1 MKLTGIKLKN
11 YYQFKDLEIDLT
23 YPRGHAKEGQPLDK
37 VCFIG
42 QGGTGKTSLL
52 RLIKWFVSLKR
63 DIGKNL
69 LLPVPPVPGSA
80 QINFQVSNL
89 AYRMFNTEKAPFI
102 HYDWPKNLDEQSFR
116 NFLVEYYEKEKPIL
130 INFPTELLWGKN
142 PPLPGSINTAGQEV
156 ALEPLPQSPGSLE
169 NRSIIDFAVDEVTG
183 YWESI
188 LKDIRQYRA
197 RELLM
202 KQKLA
207 DATLRKSGS
216 PPDKKKIKVIE
227 NEYRKWSAEN
237 PAPLDILADQCL
249 DPLLLHLGLKVKRD
263 MDMASIQ
270 NLGFIALQNIDD
282 QDIPFD
288 FWSTGT
294 RQLVQTVIPLFQLK
308 PGNAVILVDEPERSL
323 YPDIQAGIIDT
334 YLKLAQGSQF
344 FFATHSPIIT
354 SAFEPWEIV
363 ELKFDREHRYVSR
376 KLDYD
381 GDNHVDNY
389 RNYPEYLRWDSILQ
403 QIFNLVEEG
412 SGKRIA
418 ALKKLTDLEL
428 RIEKLKKEGQLGTE
442 KGQALVEEY
451 LALNRKLGWRTGSSN
466 L

>member
-23 YPRGHAKEGQPLDK
+23 YPRGHAKKGQPLDK

-89 AYRMFNTEKAPFI
+89 AYRMFNAEKAPFFQ
-102 HYDWPKNLDEQSFR
+102 HDWPNHLDGESFR

-142 PPLPGSINTAGQEV
+142 PPQPESAESAGEGEKMKPARQT
-156 ALEPLPQSPGSLE
+156 PGSLE
-169 NRSIIDFAVDEVTG
+169 NRSIIDFAVDDVSG
-183 YWESI
+183 HWESI
-188 LKDIRQYRA
+188 LEDIRLHRA
-197 RELLM
+197 QELLK

-207 DATLRKSGS
+207 DATLRKNGS
-216 PPDKKKIKVIE
+216 PSDKKKIKELE
-227 NEYRKWSAEN
+227 NEYRKWLAEN
-237 PAPLDILADQCL
+237 PAPLDLLADKCL
-249 DPLLLHLGLKVKRD
+249 NPLLLHLGLKVKRD
-263 MDMASIQ
+263 MDMTSIQ

-334 YLKLAQGSQF
+334 YVKLAPGSQF

-363 ELKFDREHRYVSR
+363 ELKFDRKHRYVSR
-376 KLDYD
+376 ELDYE

-403 QIFNLVEEG
+403 RIFDLAEEG
-412 SGKRIA
+412 SEKRIA
-418 ALKKLTDLEL
+418 ALNELTDIEL
-428 RIEKLKKEGQLGTE
+428 RIEKFKKEGRLGS
-442 KGQALVEEY
+442 KQGQSLASQY
-451 LALNRKLGWRTGSSN
+451 LALNRKLGWRTGGSD